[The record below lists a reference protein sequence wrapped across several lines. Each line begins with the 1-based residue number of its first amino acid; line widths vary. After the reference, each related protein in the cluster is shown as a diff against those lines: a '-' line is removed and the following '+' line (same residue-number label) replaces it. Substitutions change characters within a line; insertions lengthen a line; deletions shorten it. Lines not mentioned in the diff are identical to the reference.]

1 VPRLGAQHATREE
14 AEAIRAKLAGEN
26 PDVSWFV
33 FQRDGGWV
41 VAKANVKPA
50 PGTTGS
56 ATEARPRPDADDPR
70 DANSRNVPPFG
81 GGGPF

>member
-1 VPRLGAQHATREE
+1 MARLGAQHSTREE
-14 AEAIRAKLAGEN
+14 AEAMRAKLAAEN

-33 FQRDGGWV
+33 FPRDDHWV

-50 PGTTGS
+50 AGAQGT
-56 ATEARPRPDADDPR
+56 ATAAHPRPDADDPR
-70 DANSRNVPPFG
+70 EANARNIPPL

>member
-1 VPRLGAQHATREE
+1 MARLGSQHSTREE
-14 AEAIRAKLAGEN
+14 AEAIRAKLAAEN

-33 FQRDGGWV
+33 FQRGDHWV

-50 PGTTGS
+50 PGAQGS

-70 DANSRNVPPFG
+70 DANARNIPPL
-81 GGGPF
+81 GGGPI